1 MTTDVVSFLK
11 KLCEQIRKRFLL
23 SEDCVLAKLSLLG
36 PSGIGNPSTERKEK
50 PSIVSLALH
59 FPNLA
64 KEEDLD
70 QLEGGDHSDF
80 ARDSVSHLY
89 GLEPPAFWSR
99 LRKLS
104 DGN

>member
-11 KLCEQIRKRFLL
+11 ELCEQTRKRFPL
-23 SEDCVLAKLSLLG
+23 SEDCVLAKLSLLV
-36 PSGIGNPSTERKEK
+36 PSSIEK

-70 QLEGGDHSDF
+70 QLEEQWRS
-80 ARDSVSHLY
+80 LCM
-89 GLEPPAFWSR
+89 PATQSATYMAWSR
-99 LRKLS
+99 QHFGV
-104 DGN
+104 D